1 MLLLK
6 WKREREN
13 YSITFSKLGN
23 SVLYL
28 YFFSLSS
35 SAFIKVQEFY
45 KSLEL
50 AGKFPA
56 RGKARVRSFACR
68 KKKMI
73 AGCVSSLS
81 LVYYWKSS
89 HCIAYQTSRLQ
100 SVSARPVGLRA
111 ERAELSGGGQDEEE
125 LEAVVVGPSA
135 SFKPAAAKACTLG
148 QAYNQ
153 NLSKICRNLN
163 VGK

>member
-23 SVLYL
+23 SVFYL

-35 SAFIKVQEFY
+35 RAFIKVQEFY

-50 AGKFPA
+50 AGNFPA
-56 RGKARVRSFACR
+56 RGKQEQGVLPVG

-111 ERAELSGGGQDEEE
+111 ERAELSGGGGQDEEE

-153 NLSKICRNLN
+153 NL
-163 VGK
+163 

>member
-1 MLLLK
+1 
-6 WKREREN
+6 
-13 YSITFSKLGN
+13 
-23 SVLYL
+23 
-28 YFFSLSS
+28 
-35 SAFIKVQEFY
+35 
-45 KSLEL
+45 
-50 AGKFPA
+50 
-56 RGKARVRSFACR
+56 
-68 KKKMI
+68 MI

-111 ERAELSGGGQDEEE
+111 ERAELSGGGGQDEEE